1 MGFSGGFRCYFSS
14 VMRQLFWLLRYAVAG
29 LASWLFLVRP
39 SCRQYTKR
47 NGMRVSGVYRLFEGC
62 SVHVL
67 ANRSLYDLACN
78 LHEITLWT

>member
-1 MGFSGGFRCYFSS
+1 
-14 VMRQLFWLLRYAVAG
+14 
-29 LASWLFLVRP
+29 
-39 SCRQYTKR
+39 
-47 NGMRVSGVYRLFEGC
+47 MRVSGVYRLFEGC